1 MAVRLEELS
10 KTIDQTLPDPHAGP
24 EELAEVC
31 ERARELHVASVCVPA
46 PQVLAAAE
54 ELRGSDVKVCALV
67 GFPSGRSRT
76 GVKVAEAR
84 QALADGAG
92 ELELVVNTAALR
104 AGDARLVLDE
114 LIALV
119 RMVRLGSANS
129 GRGAVLLKAVI
140 GTASLDDRLKKLAA
154 KIVELAE
161 IDFAQTGSGYGSA
174 AATIPDVELL
184 REFLPETVG
193 VKASGGIETLDDV
206 VAMINAGAGR
216 IGSAAAVHLLESA
229 RPLAVAR

>member
-10 KTIDQTLPDPHAGP
+10 KTIDQTLPALDAEPD
-24 EELAEVC
+24 ELAAVC
-31 ERARELHVASVCVPA
+31 RRAREFHVASVCVPGEHVA
-46 PQVLAAAE
+46 GAAE

-67 GFPSGRSRT
+67 GFPSGRART
-76 GVKVAEAR
+76 QVKLAEAR

-92 ELELVVNTAALR
+92 ELELVLNNTALR
-104 AGDARLVLDE
+104 AGDARLVRDE
-114 LIALV
+114 LVSLARL
-119 RMVRLGSANS
+119 VRLGSANS

-161 IDFAQTGSGYGSA
+161 LDFAQTATGYGA
-174 AATIPDVELL
+174 GAATVHDVELL
-184 REFLPETVG
+184 RECLPENVG
-193 VKASGGIETLDDV
+193 VKASGGIHSLDDV

-216 IGSAAAVHLLESA
+216 IGSAAAIDILAPTAS
-229 RPLAVAR
+229 LAVSR

>member
-10 KTIDQTLPDPHAGP
+10 KTIDQTLPDPHAGL
-24 EELAEVC
+24 EEIAEIC
-31 ERARELHVASVCVPA
+31 ERARALHVASVCVPSG
-46 PQVLAAAE
+46 QVLAAAE
-54 ELRGSDVKVCALV
+54 ELRGSDVKVCTLV

-76 GVKVAEAR
+76 RVKIAEAR
-84 QALADGAG
+84 QALTDGAG
-92 ELELVVNTAALR
+92 ELELVLNAAALR

-114 LIALV
+114 LVSVV
-119 RMVRLGSANS
+119 RIVRLGSANS

-161 IDFAQTGSGYGSA
+161 IDFAQTGTGYGNA
-174 AATIPDVELL
+174 AATIHDVELL
-184 REFLPETVG
+184 REFLPENVG
-193 VKASGGIETLDDV
+193 VKASGGIDTLDDV

-216 IGSAAAVHLLESA
+216 IGSAAAVDMLEPA
-229 RPLAVAR
+229 RPIVAAR